1 MILETRII
9 SKQEYQK
16 YKNGSKTTSIH
27 LIWENILQKL
37 PGNLRI
43 EAVEKGFTLREVD
56 RSMDLI
62 NLLIEVPNATEE
74 LERAILN
81 AWPFVVCE

>member
-16 YKNGSKTTSIH
+16 YKNGNKNTSIQW
-27 LIWENILQKL
+27 IWEDILQKL

-43 EAVEKGFTLREVD
+43 EAVEKGFTLNEVD
-56 RSMDLI
+56 RQMDLI
-62 NLLIEVPNATEE
+62 NLLIEVPDASEE
-74 LERAILN
+74 LKLAILN